1 MEVPYSRSC
10 YLCYLLIIESPRE
23 WSLALSMGKQ
33 ILVLSIVISTILHLS
48 LIVSVWY
55 GGTEN
60 PIPLSSPAFFP
71 CSG

>member
-1 MEVPYSRSC
+1 ME
-10 YLCYLLIIESPRE
+10 
-23 WSLALSMGKQ
+23 LSTFNGETE

-60 PIPLSSPAFFP
+60 PIPLSSPAFLP
-71 CSG
+71 CSV